1 MSSLSFASHAL
12 VLLVDDEKS
21 RRQTLSAVFGF
32 LGVPHQVMTFVE
44 WFQLAERPSASLAFI
59 GRSQLPVSLEKL
71 MASLRRQDVAASV
84 CLLETWD
91 DLNQITEQ
99 SRVQLLRVL
108 DEPLNEHSLTD
119 LLHEAHIVQ
128 GQSLNAHPD
137 ERLFPLLIGQ
147 SQAMVQLKQV
157 MSRVVD
163 RDVNVLITGESG
175 TGKEL
180 VARSLHDYSK
190 RADQPF
196 VPVNCG
202 AIPPELL
209 ESELFGHEKG
219 AFTGAVNARIGRFEM
234 ADGGT
239 LFLDEIGD
247 MPLAMQVKLLR
258 VLQERCFERV
268 GGTKTVEVNVRII
281 AATHKHLENMIVD
294 GDFREDLYYRLNV
307 YPIETPALRDRIDD
321 VILLIQALAKR
332 AEVEGLGRLR
342 FQPSALDS
350 LQLHGWPGNV
360 RELANLIERLAIM
373 HPDGVVGV
381 SELPKKCRHIAEPKP
396 GRYHAQSPLNLPDHS
411 VSDGLLAN
419 RKEQAASSSSVLL
432 GDDSTDDDQ
441 LGSERISGGQEV
453 SSHNTA
459 PALIPKLTNEGIDL
473 KHHLEQIEQ
482 HLINQALEHTGH
494 VVARAANL
502 LTIRRTTLVEKMRKY
517 GIQRLNE

>member
-12 VLLVDDEKS
+12 VLLVDDEES

-419 RKEQAASSSSVLL
+419 RKEQAAPSSSVLL

>member
-12 VLLVDDEKS
+12 VLLVDDEES

-441 LGSERISGGQEV
+441 LGSKRISGGQEV